1 MIPSTA
7 DRVRRQTADSV
18 NARIYREMRDRVAH
32 VASQGSAAINRRLAE
47 LDREW
52 DIERALEANAAGV
65 TLAGVALGTAVDRRF
80 FAIPALVGTFLLM
93 HAVQGWC
100 PPLPV
105 LRRLGFRTAEEIHRE
120 RMALK
125 ALRGD
130 FRELDTGSPAGAMRY
145 DRAIQAAGR

>member
-7 DRVRRQTADSV
+7 ERVKRNTG
-18 NARIYREMRDRVAH
+18 
-32 VASQGSAAINRRLAE
+32 ASINRDIEEMIEESIRWHAVHRQKIGARLRE

-52 DIERALEANAAGV
+52 DVERVLEANASLFAFTGV
-65 TLAGVALGTAVDRRF
+65 VLAATVDKRWLALPAVVTA
-80 FAIPALVGTFLLM
+80 FLFQ

-105 LRRLGFRTAEEIHRE
+105 LRRLGFRTEREIDTE
-120 RMALK
+120 RFALK

-130 FRELDTGSPAGAMRY
+130 FARLTRSGDRAGA
-145 DRAIQAAGR
+145 ALHAART